1 MARWVTSS
9 KESSLKDFIKQNS
22 YRVAEDAVNA
32 PAFLAS
38 HGSELNIAIERW
50 PDIEFH
56 ALREH
61 SGLIFQA
68 GLAA

>member
-1 MARWVTSS
+1 M
-9 KESSLKDFIKQNS
+9 KQNS

-38 HGSELNIAIERW
+38 HASELNIAIERW
-50 PDIEFH
+50 PDIRFH